1 MKIKTIC
8 IGILAMALC
17 APAVAEQRS
26 QFELY
31 LGGAK
36 YFWDGD
42 RDLDDSTSLELG
54 GELPLS
60 EALSFEAWISDFDAD
75 TELTNTELDGRR
87 YAAGALYHLSAG
99 DYRPFLSAGA
109 AHQNLMFQ
117 ARVKLMKHFSTLALA
132 LKNTSTTT

>member
-60 EALSFEAWISDFDAD
+60 EALSFEAWISDFDAV
-75 TELTNTELDGRR
+75 TFP
-87 YAAGALYHLSAG
+87 LY
-99 DYRPFLSAGA
+99 
-109 AHQNLMFQ
+109 
-117 ARVKLMKHFSTLALA
+117 
-132 LKNTSTTT
+132 